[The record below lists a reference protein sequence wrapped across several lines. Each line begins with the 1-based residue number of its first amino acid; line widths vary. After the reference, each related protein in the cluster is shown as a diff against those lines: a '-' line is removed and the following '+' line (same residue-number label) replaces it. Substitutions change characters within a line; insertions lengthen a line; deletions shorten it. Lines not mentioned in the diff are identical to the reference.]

1 MTKTIQEVSTTMKSL
16 RAQHVVTERDRQ
28 FEEHLML
35 QFEVDGGN
43 MTCEPVRYTAG
54 TETNGIAF
62 IEGSGG
68 GKTTAIAEV
77 LRQFQPL
84 VLNPETDKPR
94 YLHVKVEAPATVRSL
109 GVDILDKVGAGG
121 EEISDR
127 TKAHAIWKMVRVRL
141 ARMGITLLWIDEAHD
156 LFGGTISIETN
167 NMFKM
172 LKGLMQGDHPVVLVL
187 SGTERLSAIT
197 SLDPQVNRR
206 FSKIRP
212 APLAFG
218 VDNSRIKALVKGY
231 AGKAG
236 LGVAI
241 DDDTINRLIYGS
253 RYRFGRCVVCILDAI
268 QRALMDSAEDLT
280 TCHFEDAWAQREGC
294 KVDENVFSAVEWMS
308 IELGDEGEEVEM
320 RTIMRTKAK
329 RKKVS

>member
-1 MTKTIQEVSTTMKSL
+1 MTKTIQEVSATMKSL
-16 RAQHVVTERDRQ
+16 RSQHVVTERDRY
-28 FEEHLML
+28 FEAQLL
-35 QFEVDGGN
+35 RQFEVEDGQ
-43 MTCEPVRYTAG
+43 MTHEPVRYTGG

-77 LRQFQPL
+77 LRHFEPL
-84 VLNPETDKPR
+84 MLNPETDKPR
-94 YLHVKVEAPATVRSL
+94 YLHVKVEVPATVRSL

-156 LFGGTISIETN
+156 LFGATISIETN

-218 VDNSRIKALVKGY
+218 VDNSRIKALVQGY

-236 LGVAI
+236 LGVSL

-268 QRALMDSAEDLT
+268 QCALMDGAKALNIL
-280 TCHFEDAWAQREGC
+280 HFEDAWAQREGC
-294 KVDENVFSAVEWMS
+294 GVADNVFSAVEWMS
-308 IELGDEGEEVEM
+308 IELGDEGEEIEM
-320 RTIMRTKAK
+320 RTIVRTKAQ
-329 RKKVS
+329 RKKRS